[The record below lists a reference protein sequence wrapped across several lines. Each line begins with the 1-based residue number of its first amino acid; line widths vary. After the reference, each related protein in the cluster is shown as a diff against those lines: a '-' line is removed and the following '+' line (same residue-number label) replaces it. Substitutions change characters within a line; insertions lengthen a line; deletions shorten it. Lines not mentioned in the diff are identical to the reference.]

1 MAHSLNLDVVAE
13 GVETGEQLKLL
24 NGLGCDVAQG
34 YYFSRPI
41 PKLEM
46 MKFDLKKRLEAEC

>member
-46 MKFDLKKRLEAEC
+46 MKFI